1 MTNNSCNFFIQW
13 LLYESIW
20 VVGFKILITF
30 LISMINYPDNYD
42 YYMDFCSLDSK
53 CIVSLLKVDLA
64 SSKKFYRYYGIALE
78 VNEILP

>member
-1 MTNNSCNFFIQW
+1 
-13 LLYESIW
+13 
-20 VVGFKILITF
+20 
-30 LISMINYPDNYD
+30 MINYPDNYD